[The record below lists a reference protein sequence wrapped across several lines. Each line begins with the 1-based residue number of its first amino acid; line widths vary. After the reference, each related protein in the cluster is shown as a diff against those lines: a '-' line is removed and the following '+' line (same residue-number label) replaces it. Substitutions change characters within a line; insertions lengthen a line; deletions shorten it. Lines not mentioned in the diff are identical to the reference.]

1 MSNSMSDSVS
11 NSMFAALPAAVG
23 AKPDLLDEISAQLIL
38 LQDQKLL
45 RRRRV
50 VDGPQGPLLTI
61 DGEEMLAFSNN
72 DYLGLANHPALIAA
86 VHDGLARF
94 GVGAASS
101 ALISGHSSV
110 CEELEIALAAF
121 VGMPRAL
128 HFSNG
133 YMANMGIIPALVG
146 PGDLVLSDRLNHAC
160 LIDGARLSGAEFRVY
175 PHIDI
180 ARVEQQLAKSTSPRK
195 LIVTD
200 GVFSMDGDIAPLPAL
215 LALCE
220 KYDAWLLVDDAHGF
234 GVLGPQGRG
243 TLAHFGLAS
252 SRALYMG
259 TLGKAAGVSGAFVAG
274 DATLIEWLL
283 QRARTYVF
291 TTASPPILACALLA
305 TLNLLETEDWRQ
317 QHLQQLAKQLRAGVA
332 DLPWPLLPSESA
344 IQALVVGDN
353 QLALDLMAALFEQNI
368 WVPAIRPPT
377 VPKGTA
383 RLRISLS
390 AAHTTAQVDQLIDAL
405 HIAAKKCPVHAE
417 AEATFSAGVDDLKEV

>member
-1 MSNSMSDSVS
+1 MSDL
-11 NSMFAALPAAVG
+11 M
-23 AKPDLLDEISAQLIL
+23 DQISAQLMQ
-38 LQDQKLL
+38 LQEQKLF
-45 RRRRV
+45 RKRRV

-61 DGEEMLAFSNN
+61 DGKPTLAFSNN

-86 VHDGLARF
+86 ARDGLERF

-101 ALISGHSSV
+101 ALISGHSSE
-110 CEELEIALAAF
+110 CEALEIALAGF

-133 YMANMGIIPALVG
+133 YMANMGVIPALVG

-175 PHIDI
+175 PHNDV
-180 ARVEQQLAKSTSPRK
+180 AKVEQQLAKSTHPRK
-195 LIVTD
+195 LIITD
-200 GVFSMDGDIAPLPAL
+200 GVFSMDGDIAPLPEL

-243 TLAHFGLAS
+243 SLAHFGLAS
-252 SRALYMG
+252 WRVLYMG

-274 DATLIEWLL
+274 DATLIEWLV

-291 TTASPPILACALLA
+291 TTASPPMLASALLA
-305 TLNLLETEDWRQ
+305 TLKLLETEDWRQ
-317 QHLQQLAKQLRAGVA
+317 QHLRQLVQQLHDGLAT
-332 DLPWPLLPSESA
+332 LPWQLLPSETA

-353 QLALDLMAALFEQNI
+353 QLALDLMADLLAQGI

-390 AAHTTAQVDQLIDAL
+390 AAHTTEQVDQLITAL
-405 HIAAKKCPVHAE
+405 HAAAAKYFAGEDGKAPALQSKEKIEE
-417 AEATFSAGVDDLKEV
+417 AS

>member
-1 MSNSMSDSVS
+1 M
-11 NSMFAALPAAVG
+11 
-23 AKPDLLDEISAQLIL
+23 PDLMDQISAQLMQ
-38 LQDQKLL
+38 LQEQKLL
-45 RRRRV
+45 RKRRV
-50 VDGPQGPLLTI
+50 VGGPQGPLMTI
-61 DGEEMLAFSNN
+61 DGKPTLAFSNN

-86 VHDGLARF
+86 ARDGLERF

-101 ALISGHSSV
+101 ALISGHSSE
-110 CEELEIALAAF
+110 CEALEVALARF

-160 LIDGARLSGAEFRVY
+160 LIDGARLSGAEFRIYSHCDVV
-175 PHIDI
+175 
-180 ARVEQQLAKSTSPRK
+180 RVEQQLAKSTHLRK

-243 TLAHFGLAS
+243 SLAHFGLAS

-274 DATLIEWLL
+274 DATLIEWLM

-291 TTASPPILACALLA
+291 TTASPPLLASALLA
-305 TLNLLETEDWRQ
+305 TLNLLQTEDWRQ
-317 QHLQQLAKQLRAGVA
+317 QHLRALIQQLRDGLA
-332 DLPWPLLPSESA
+332 DLPWPLLPSDTA

-353 QLALDLMAALFEQNI
+353 QLALDLMADLFEHDI

-390 AAHTTAQVDQLIDAL
+390 AAHSAEQVAQLIAAL
-405 HIAAKKCPVHAE
+405 QAAAKKVTA
-417 AEATFSAGVDDLKEV
+417 VNMKESL